1 MTTTLRSYNGLFTNM
16 KLRRTYKIKRHVSS
30 SELSHVYV
38 GVHMQSGNSVIIK
51 EYYPQSLAI
60 RDLNRRTV
68 LCRLPAQQSS
78 FHVLKQAFMQEA
90 AILSQV
96 HHPNIMKLLDHFED
110 NGTAYLVTELCKGK
124 TLDKLVQSTDLTPT
138 ASRELLAHTMLPLL
152 DAISAIHQH
161 GIIHRDLKP
170 QNIIVNSNGHAK
182 LIDFGS
188 AIHIEDQI
196 QRRIFTSRSY
206 SALELYS
213 LQSKQGVS
221 SDIYSLAAIVYFII
235 NGTAPDD
242 VADRLFEDHL
252 GKKLEQK
259 NMTRL
264 LSFVIRWGLALEPN
278 KRCSSL
284 GWFRCAFQAEHL
296 LHKYKLKFNLRQVQ

>member
-1 MTTTLRSYNGLFTNM
+1 MTTLRSYNGLFTNM
-16 KLRRTYKIKRHVSS
+16 KLRRVYKIKRHVSS

-38 GVHMQSGNSVIIK
+38 GVHMQTGESVIIK

-68 LCRLPAQQSS
+68 LCRMPAHQSS

-90 AILSQV
+90 AILSKFQ
-96 HHPNIMKLLDHFED
+96 HPGIMKLLDHFEE
-110 NGTAYLVTELCKGK
+110 NGTAYVVTELCKGK
-124 TLDKLVQSTDLTPT
+124 TLDKLVQSAELTST
-138 ASRELLAHTMLPLL
+138 AARELLIHTMLPLL
-152 DAISAIHQH
+152 DAISVIHQQ

-170 QNIIVNSNGHAK
+170 QNIIVDRKGHAK

-188 AIHIEDQI
+188 AIHIEDQV
-196 QRRIFTSRSY
+196 QRHIFTSRSY
-206 SALELYS
+206 SPLELYS
-213 LQSKQGVS
+213 SQSQQGVY
-221 SDIYSLAAIVYFII
+221 SDIYSLAAIVYFIM
-235 NGTAPDD
+235 NGSAPDD

-252 GKKLEQK
+252 AKKLEQK

-264 LSFVIRWGLALEPN
+264 LSFVTRWGLALEPN

-284 GWFRCAFQAEHL
+284 EWFRYAFQAEHL
-296 LHKYKLKFNLRQVQ
+296 LYKYKPKFNLRQVQ